1 MNEKSVFLKD
11 CKSFTKVSNALL
23 RSNLSITTI
32 GLMTKLLSY
41 KDFAIHKSTEQKRS
55 GVGRETFNKAWA
67 ELEKHGFIKQE
78 RVGTGQFVY
87 RWIIINDPPHAAEKY
102 GNNTEAEN
110 PQVENQE
117 RNTTPG
123 NPQVENQ
130 EWNTSDGNVAT
141 NIDLINLDV
150 SKVDVSNEDIKNEDV
165 STVEEIIEE
174 VTYDPIDYGIVV
186 EVDDLPFGWDDD

>member
-23 RSNLSITTI
+23 KSNVSITAV

-41 KDFAIHKSTEQKRS
+41 KDFAIHKSTEQRRS

-67 ELEKHGFIKQE
+67 ELEEGHFIKKE

-87 RWIIINDPPHAAEKY
+87 RWVIINDPELEERNGY
-102 GNNTEAEN
+102 DAEN
-110 PQVENQE
+110 PQVDNQE

-123 NPQVENQ
+123 NPKVENQ
-130 EWNTSDGNVAT
+130 DWNTSDGNVVT
-141 NIDLINLDV
+141 NIDYININEI
-150 SKVDVSNEDIKNEDV
+150 KVDVSNEDIKNEDV

-174 VTYDPIDYGIVV
+174 VTNDDVMEDHDLVV
-186 EVDDLPFGWDDD
+186 NVDDLPFTWDND